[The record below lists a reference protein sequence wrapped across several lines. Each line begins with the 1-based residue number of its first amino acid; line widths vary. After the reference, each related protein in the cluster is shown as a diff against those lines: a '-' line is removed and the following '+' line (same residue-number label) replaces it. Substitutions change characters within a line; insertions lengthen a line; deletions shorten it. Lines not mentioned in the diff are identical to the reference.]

1 MKLEPVWIELP
12 LVLAIHNRQLAEH
25 GGSEGIR
32 DRGLL
37 ESALFR
43 PLNLLN
49 YGNPSIFE
57 LAAAYGYGITK
68 NHPFIDGNKRTSY
81 VVMRTFLK
89 LNGYDLKASAWEKYQ
104 TWILVA
110 EGKIDEVEL
119 ADWIEKKSVKFELS
133 TFKRFTRLT
142 QPTSAF
148 NVCLTNSL

>member
-1 MKLEPVWIELP
+1 MKLEPVWIKLP
-12 LVLAIHNRQLAEH
+12 LVLAIHSRQLAEH

-89 LNGYDLKASAWEKYQ
+89 LNGYDLKASALEKYQ

-110 EGKIDEVEL
+110 ESKIDEIEL
-119 ADWIEKKSVKFELS
+119 ADWIEKKSVKIEE
-133 TFKRFTRLT
+133 
-142 QPTSAF
+142 
-148 NVCLTNSL
+148 